1 MAGLDK
7 RYEALPKAGE
17 KNRIGYRRQAV
28 STAQLALFRLFAG
41 IIGAFARKGSLALNY
56 RGHEEVEFGD
66 GSGHRFQVRLN
77 SLKTVLRIIKD
88 PNLGCGESYMDR
100 GWELER
106 GDLGGFIKMLCRNE
120 TAAEKSIPG
129 RTIRTVRSLVPGR
142 RNTPRKSRHNVAHH
156 YDIGNDLYTA
166 FLDEGMNYSCA
177 FFEEPDQPLR
187 AAQLNKLRTTIRRL
201 DVPAGGRVLDIGSG
215 WGELTRFVATETPA
229 GHVTGITLARTQ
241 LDLARERATALEG
254 LRPEYRLVDY
264 RHHASDNPQA
274 YDRIVSIGMFEHVGA
289 RHFGEYFGAIRHMLA
304 DSGQALVH
312 TIMRQTRAET
322 SSWIQ
327 KYIFPG
333 GYIPTMDDTV
343 SAARESGLELAHD
356 PFIQDSFH
364 YAETLRR
371 WRRNFNEAW
380 SRLDHDRYDDRF
392 RRMWNFYL
400 AGSEAAFDE
409 NGMFVAQI
417 LLKKAD

>member
-7 RYEALPKAGE
+7 RFEAMPKSSDSG
-17 KNRIGYRRQAV
+17 RTGYWHQAI
-28 STAQLALFRLFAG
+28 SSFQLLLFRLLAG
-41 IIGAFARKGSLALNY
+41 IIGAFARKGSLRLNY
-56 RGHEEVEFGD
+56 RGHEEIEFGD
-66 GSGHRFQVRLN
+66 GTGTAFQVRLN
-77 SLKTVLRIIKD
+77 SLKTIYRIVKD

-106 GDLGGFIKMLCRNE
+106 GDLGGFLKMMCRNE
-120 TAAEKSIPG
+120 AAAEQSIPG
-129 RTIRTVRSLVPGR
+129 RTLRTVRSLAPGH

-156 YDIGNDLYTA
+156 YDIGNDLYSA

-177 FFEEPDQPLR
+177 FFEEPDQSLR
-187 AAQLNKLRTTIRRL
+187 GAQLNKLRTTVRRL
-201 DVPAGGRVLDIGSG
+201 DIPAGARVLDIGSG
-215 WGELTRFVATETPA
+215 WGELTRFIAAETQA
-229 GHVTGITLARTQ
+229 SHVTGITLARTQ
-241 LDLARERATALEG
+241 LELARDRAAQLSG
-254 LRPEYRLVDY
+254 QRPEYRLVDY
-264 RHHASDNPQA
+264 RHHAADNPQA

-289 RHFGEYFGAIRHMLA
+289 KHFNEYFSAIRQMLA
-304 DSGQALVH
+304 DQGQALVH
-312 TIMRQTRAET
+312 SIMRRERAET

-333 GYIPTMDDTV
+333 GYIPTLEDTV
-343 SAARESGLELAHD
+343 AAAKESGLYLAHE
-356 PFIQDSFH
+356 PFVQESFH

-371 WRRNFNEAW
+371 WRRSFNESW
-380 SRLDHDRYDDRF
+380 SDLDHERYDDCF

-409 NGMFVAQI
+409 NGMVVAQI